1 MSNNEFDFEAKS
13 SDSKHRV
20 GVFIRNSL
28 NYRRRI
34 DLEKKNCHLIIIDLF
49 GNKLVRLI
57 TLYRSFRPPNSESP
71 SAFFQKQLEII
82 KNNIIPNTVLL
93 GDFNLDFEKQF
104 PIDYPHARLFTE
116 LNLLLS
122 DHNLIQLVDFPTWSR
137 NVNNSLKQSTLD
149 HIYVNVINL
158 VVNCYS
164 FHPPFGDHL
173 PVVVEISCS
182 KPLIKKSIRRN
193 WCNYS
198 AFGCVSRF
206 GTVDFAIDSFTVQE
220 YWNKLE
226 NLIINLVDQ
235 IVPLTE
241 FNNEICS
248 GLKPPLLIR
257 NKINKR
263 KRLKKKLKISPS
275 PSVFSEIKA
284 IDKEIKSYFYL
295 SKAKLIQSKILPGN
309 SHSLWSAI
317 KVAKNHSSNSIPK
330 NLTLAGQPVNECEA
344 ANAFA
349 CYFHD
354 KIVEIKNNTLI
365 DTSVYNG
372 KRKLLVD
379 NRFFMSEA
387 DVLACMNSLKLKN
400 CEGFDRIPLRIICDA
415 KEHLLAPLTILF
427 RKIYDQKSI
436 PEQWKMA
443 KIIPIFK
450 KGSKTAIENY
460 RPIANQ
466 CCISKIFEKL
476 ILRQINY
483 LESINK
489 LDFTGKQQH
498 GFKKNKS
505 TLTAGLLLQSLIARA
520 TDDNNY
526 ALMASLDLSAAF
538 DLVNVRLLS
547 KRLRIIGLP
556 SDLIELIVVWLSDR
570 KFYVELDGVCSQI
583 YDSNDGTIQGSV
595 LGPILYAIFVSPLFD
610 LTEITNFAD
619 DNFVLQFNT
628 QINALIRDMEM
639 RLEMIVKWLKD
650 SGLRVN
656 ESKTEL
662 CLFHR
667 NDTRSISISIQDQQI
682 FSKKSMNVLGVTF
695 DSKLNWCEQVSNS
708 IKKSNKALYALRMI
722 KPYLTAPVM
731 KSILVSNYYSILY
744 YNAEIWLTNNLSHD
758 SKQQLLSASANA
770 IRQCIP
776 QPNPFISFEKIHMNA
791 KISTPMQIG
800 LFKLSLLLHK
810 KFNSIETNKDW
821 QDLVHQIVITGRQTL
836 FSCHQNNKYKIG
848 LNLNINKFY
857 CLNCKI
863 KLNDF
868 NQSFLQFKF
877 LMKKSFK
884 LYE

>member
-1 MSNNEFDFEAKS
+1 
-13 SDSKHRV
+13 
-20 GVFIRNSL
+20 
-28 NYRRRI
+28 
-34 DLEKKNCHLIIIDLF
+34 
-49 GNKLVRLI
+49 
-57 TLYRSFRPPNSESP
+57 
-71 SAFFQKQLEII
+71 
-82 KNNIIPNTVLL
+82 
-93 GDFNLDFEKQF
+93 
-104 PIDYPHARLFTE
+104 
-116 LNLLLS
+116 
-122 DHNLIQLVDFPTWSR
+122 
-137 NVNNSLKQSTLD
+137 
-149 HIYVNVINL
+149 
-158 VVNCYS
+158 
-164 FHPPFGDHL
+164 
-173 PVVVEISCS
+173 
-182 KPLIKKSIRRN
+182 
-193 WCNYS
+193 
-198 AFGCVSRF
+198 
-206 GTVDFAIDSFTVQE
+206 
-220 YWNKLE
+220 
-226 NLIINLVDQ
+226 
-235 IVPLTE
+235 
-241 FNNEICS
+241 
-248 GLKPPLLIR
+248 
-257 NKINKR
+257 
-263 KRLKKKLKISPS
+263 
-275 PSVFSEIKA
+275 
-284 IDKEIKSYFYL
+284 
-295 SKAKLIQSKILPGN
+295 
-309 SHSLWSAI
+309 
-317 KVAKNHSSNSIPK
+317 
-330 NLTLAGQPVNECEA
+330 
-344 ANAFA
+344 
-349 CYFHD
+349 
-354 KIVEIKNNTLI
+354 
-365 DTSVYNG
+365 
-372 KRKLLVD
+372 
-379 NRFFMSEA
+379 MSEA
-387 DVLACMNSLKLKN
+387 DVHACMNSLKLKN

-415 KEHLLAPLTILF
+415 KEHLLAPLTVLF
-427 RKIYDQKSI
+427 CKIYDQKSI

-695 DSKLNWCEQVSNS
+695 DSKFNWCVQVSS
-708 IKKSNKALYALRMI
+708 V
-722 KPYLTAPVM
+722 VM
-731 KSILVSNYYSILY
+731 KANRSL
-744 YNAEIWLTNNLSHD
+744 
-758 SKQQLLSASANA
+758 NA
-770 IRQCIP
+770 I
-776 QPNPFISFEKIHMNA
+776 
-791 KISTPMQIG
+791 
-800 LFKLSLLLHK
+800 
-810 KFNSIETNKDW
+810 
-821 QDLVHQIVITGRQTL
+821 
-836 FSCHQNNKYKIG
+836 
-848 LNLNINKFY
+848 
-857 CLNCKI
+857 
-863 KLNDF
+863 
-868 NQSFLQFKF
+868 
-877 LMKKSFK
+877 
-884 LYE
+884 